1 MSTVTWIKCKT
12 DNCYLVSDGKDAFLV
27 DTGSAVS
34 YDKVLEE
41 CSKYNMKLIVL
52 THTHFDH
59 AENAAKLSKHF
70 GIPVA
75 CHEADVELFESFD
88 KQPMES
94 YGIVGKVVLGTSLKV
109 LRQTKVEKPDNLIF
123 IKDGDDLSAYGFD
136 AKIIGLPGH
145 TKGSVTLITGE
156 YMFTGDTLF
165 HLSVG
170 RTDLPGGDREELKTS
185 INRLIG
191 RDFNYKVLPGHGE
204 DSTLDF
210 EKRFNPYVSR

>member
-1 MSTVTWIKCKT
+1 MKVVKHVFYPMDQNTYVVADDSK
-12 DNCYLVSDGKDAFLV
+12 NCVIIDLGGDFSQIESIL
-27 DTGSAVS
+27 SA
-34 YDKVLEE
+34 
-41 CSKYNMKLIVL
+41 NGL
-52 THTHFDH
+52 TPLAVIFTHGHFDH
-59 AENAAKLSKHF
+59 ILGAKSAADRNIPLYVSEEDRHMLLSERDCLATLAGFKYNPVTDCLTLEEGTVTF
-70 GIPVA
+70 G
-75 CHEADVELFESFD
+75 DMTFE
-88 KQPMES
+88 
-94 YGIVGKVVLGTSLKV
+94 VVKT
-109 LRQTKVEKPDNLIF
+109 
-123 IKDGDDLSAYGFD
+123 
-136 AKIIGLPGH
+136 PGH

>member
-1 MSTVTWIKCKT
+1 MKVIKHVFYPMGQNTYIVADDSK
-12 DNCYLVSDGKDAFLV
+12 NCVIIDLGGDFSQIESIL
-27 DTGSAVS
+27 SA
-34 YDKVLEE
+34 
-41 CSKYNMKLIVL
+41 NGL
-52 THTHFDH
+52 TPLAVIFTHGHFDH
-59 AENAAKLSKHF
+59 ILGAKSAADKNIPLYVSEEDRHMLLSQKDCLATLAGFKYTPVTDCLTLEEGTVIF
-70 GIPVA
+70 G
-75 CHEADVELFESFD
+75 DMTFE
-88 KQPMES
+88 
-94 YGIVGKVVLGTSLKV
+94 VVKT
-109 LRQTKVEKPDNLIF
+109 
-123 IKDGDDLSAYGFD
+123 
-136 AKIIGLPGH
+136 PGH

>member
-1 MSTVTWIKCKT
+1 MKVVKHVFYPMDQNTYVVADDSK
-12 DNCYLVSDGKDAFLV
+12 NCVIIDLGGDFSQIESIL
-27 DTGSAVS
+27 SA
-34 YDKVLEE
+34 
-41 CSKYNMKLIVL
+41 NGL
-52 THTHFDH
+52 TPLAVIFTHGHFDH
-59 AENAAKLSKHF
+59 ILGAKSAADRNIPLYVSEEDRHMLLSERDSLAALAGFKYTPVTDCLTLEEGTVTF
-70 GIPVA
+70 G
-75 CHEADVELFESFD
+75 DMTFE
-88 KQPMES
+88 
-94 YGIVGKVVLGTSLKV
+94 VVKT
-109 LRQTKVEKPDNLIF
+109 
-123 IKDGDDLSAYGFD
+123 
-136 AKIIGLPGH
+136 PGH
-145 TKGSVTLITGE
+145 TKGSVTLITDE

>member
-1 MSTVTWIKCKT
+1 MKVIKHVFYPMDQNTYIVADDSK
-12 DNCYLVSDGKDAFLV
+12 NCVIIDLGGDFSQIESIL
-27 DTGSAVS
+27 SA
-34 YDKVLEE
+34 
-41 CSKYNMKLIVL
+41 NGL
-52 THTHFDH
+52 TPLAVIFTHGHFDH
-59 AENAAKLSKHF
+59 ILGAKSAADRNIPLYVSEEDRHMLLSERDCLATLAGFKYNPVTDCLILEEGTVTF
-70 GIPVA
+70 GNMT
-75 CHEADVELFESFD
+75 FE
-88 KQPMES
+88 
-94 YGIVGKVVLGTSLKV
+94 VVKT
-109 LRQTKVEKPDNLIF
+109 
-123 IKDGDDLSAYGFD
+123 
-136 AKIIGLPGH
+136 PGH

>member
-1 MSTVTWIKCKT
+1 MKVIKHVFYPMDQNTYIVADDSK
-12 DNCYLVSDGKDAFLV
+12 NCVIIDLGGDFSQIESIL
-27 DTGSAVS
+27 SA
-34 YDKVLEE
+34 
-41 CSKYNMKLIVL
+41 NGL
-52 THTHFDH
+52 TPLAVIFTHGHFDH
-59 AENAAKLSKHF
+59 ILGAKSAADRNIPLYVSEEDRHMLLSQKDCLATLAGFKYTPITDCLTLEEGAVTF
-70 GIPVA
+70 G
-75 CHEADVELFESFD
+75 DMTFE
-88 KQPMES
+88 
-94 YGIVGKVVLGTSLKV
+94 VVKT
-109 LRQTKVEKPDNLIF
+109 
-123 IKDGDDLSAYGFD
+123 
-136 AKIIGLPGH
+136 PGH

>member
-1 MSTVTWIKCKT
+1 MKVIKHVFYPMDQNTYIVADDSKNCVIIDLGGDFSQIESILSTNGLTP
-12 DNCYLVSDGKDAFLV
+12 L
-27 DTGSAVS
+27 AV
-34 YDKVLEE
+34 
-41 CSKYNMKLIVL
+41 IF
-52 THTHFDH
+52 THGHFDH
-59 AENAAKLSKHF
+59 ILGAKSAADRNIPLYVSEEDRHMLLSQKDCLATLAGFKYTPVTDCLTLEEGTVTF
-70 GIPVA
+70 G
-75 CHEADVELFESFD
+75 DMTFE
-88 KQPMES
+88 
-94 YGIVGKVVLGTSLKV
+94 VVKT
-109 LRQTKVEKPDNLIF
+109 
-123 IKDGDDLSAYGFD
+123 
-136 AKIIGLPGH
+136 PGH

>member
-1 MSTVTWIKCKT
+1 MKVIKHVFYPMDQNTYIVADDSK
-12 DNCYLVSDGKDAFLV
+12 NCVIIDLGGDFSQIESIL
-27 DTGSAVS
+27 SA
-34 YDKVLEE
+34 
-41 CSKYNMKLIVL
+41 NGL
-52 THTHFDH
+52 TPLAVIFTHGHFDH
-59 AENAAKLSKHF
+59 ILGAKSAADKNIPLYVSEEDRHMLLSQKDCLATLAGFKYTPVTDCLTLEEGTVTF
-70 GIPVA
+70 G
-75 CHEADVELFESFD
+75 DMTFE
-88 KQPMES
+88 
-94 YGIVGKVVLGTSLKV
+94 VVKT
-109 LRQTKVEKPDNLIF
+109 
-123 IKDGDDLSAYGFD
+123 
-136 AKIIGLPGH
+136 PGH